1 VREGGKGGREGGRE
15 PEGGRADYI
24 ALFARFDYTGVFN
37 EVVVAGGWKG
47 SRRLTCLEG
56 LVHQLFIGVR
66 NRDVF
71 GV

>member
-1 VREGGKGGREGGRE
+1 V
-15 PEGGRADYI
+15 PYI
-24 ALFARFDYTGVFN
+24 ALFYRVEYTGVFN
-37 EVVVAGGWKG
+37 EFVVAGGWKG

-66 NRDVF
+66 KRYLF